1 MKMGNSFW
9 SVLIVFAIGFLFGY
23 FLARS
28 YQEEPKEIIKTV
40 VKYEKSST
48 DTIKI
53 DNPVPYKVY
62 DTITELQVVYV
73 VDTNKV
79 IDDYFKVR
87 EYKLDFS
94 NDTLGSFLVN
104 AKVHQNLLL
113 SAEAQIMPIIKTM
126 TNKEIKYEVK
136 TFSFYTMLG
145 TSIDLKCNKVS
156 AGIKLRDKYIIG
168 VSSIRM
174 NDCFNYTIDFG
185 MVF

>member
-1 MKMGNSFW
+1 MKKKTVFW
-9 SVLIVFAIGFLFGY
+9 LVLIAFVVGFLVGY
-23 FLARS
+23 FLAKS
-28 YQEEPKEIIKTV
+28 YLDKPEEIIKTV
-40 VKYEKSST
+40 IKYEKGDT

-62 DTITELQVVYV
+62 DTITKLQVVYV

-113 SAEAQIMPIIKTM
+113 SAKAQITPIIKTM
-126 TNKEIKYEVK
+126 TTDKIKYEVK

-145 TSIDLKCNKVS
+145 TSIDLKCNKIS
-156 AGIKLRDKYIIG
+156 AGVKLKDKFMIG
-168 VSSIRM
+168 ASGIRM

>member
-1 MKMGNSFW
+1 MKNKNVFLL
-9 SVLIVFAIGFLFGY
+9 VLISFVVGFLVGY

-28 YQEEPKEIIKTV
+28 YSKEPKEIIKTV
-40 VKYEKSST
+40 VKYEKGNT

-53 DNPVPYKVY
+53 YNPVPYRVY

-87 EYKLDFS
+87 DYKLDFS

-104 AKVHQNLLL
+104 AKVHQNSLLL
-113 SAEAQIMPIIKTM
+113 AEAQITPIIKTV
-126 TNKEIKYEVK
+126 TTEKIKYEVK
-136 TFSFYTMLG
+136 TFSIYAMLG
-145 TSIDLKCNKVS
+145 TSINLKCNKIS
-156 AGIKLRDKYIIG
+156 AGVKLKDKFLIG
-168 VSSIRM
+168 ASGIRM
-174 NDCFNYTIDFG
+174 NDGFNYTIDFG

>member
-1 MKMGNSFW
+1 MKKKTVFW
-9 SVLIVFAIGFLFGY
+9 LVLIAFVVGFLVGY
-23 FLARS
+23 FLVRS
-28 YQEEPKEIIKTV
+28 YSDEPKEIIKTV
-40 VKYEKSST
+40 VRYEKGDT

-62 DTITELQVVYV
+62 DTITKLQVVYV

-94 NDTLGSFLVN
+94 NDTLGLFLVN

-113 SAEAQIMPIIKTM
+113 STEAQIAPIIKTM
-126 TNKEIKYEVK
+126 TTEKIKYEVK

-145 TSIDLKCNKVS
+145 TSIDLKCSKVS

-168 VSSIRM
+168 ASGIRM